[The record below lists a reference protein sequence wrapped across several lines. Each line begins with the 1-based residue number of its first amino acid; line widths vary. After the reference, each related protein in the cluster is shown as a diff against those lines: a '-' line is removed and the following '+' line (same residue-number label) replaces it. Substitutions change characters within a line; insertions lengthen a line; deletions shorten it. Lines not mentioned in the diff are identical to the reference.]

1 MNLLVAPCCEKSHF
15 AIISNILCKPSI
27 LFEILSTLHG
37 KIFKYVIQMTAM
49 RKGLSP
55 IIATMLLIAI
65 AVAVGSVVSIYVTGH
80 ASEYMNKEGQRRE
93 RILDKE
99 GESLQLVHVEVAG
112 GNVTLTVQNNGTTD
126 VEVTYVTFSETDYN
140 QLSPPAEIDYGE
152 SQDIVVAYSGSIG
165 DIRSVELGSVLGN
178 IFVFNA
184 PSPRI
189 EIINS
194 FFNADNKLVT
204 FSGEGSTDDGRI
216 VQWEWNFDLSGL
228 CSGLPE
234 GHGEVTSCS
243 YIVSTGACSPGT
255 YTVQLIVTDDTG
267 MIGEVLTYV
276 YIS

>member
-1 MNLLVAPCCEKSHF
+1 M
-15 AIISNILCKPSI
+15 
-27 LFEILSTLHG
+27 LFGILSTLYG
-37 KIFKYVIQMTAM
+37 KIFKCVIQVIFM

-126 VEVTYVTFSETDYN
+126 VEVTYVTLNETDYN
-140 QLSPPAEIDYGE
+140 QLSPSAEIDYGE
-152 SQDIVVAYSGSIG
+152 SQDIVVGYSGSIEEIG
-165 DIRSVELGSVLGN
+165 SVELGSVLGN

-216 VQWEWNFDLSGL
+216 VQWVWCFRWDEPTSTCLGGCDGSP
-228 CSGLPE
+228 SAE
-234 GHGEVTSCS
+234 GYGEVTSYS
-243 YIVSTGACSPGT
+243 YIGCSAGT
-255 YTVQLIVTDDTG
+255 YAVELTVTDDTG
-267 MIGEVLTYV
+267 MTGEVLIYV
-276 YIS
+276 SIP